1 MGSIII
7 QTTLLYIK
15 YSKETA
21 CILSIA
27 LPYDLIKKE
36 RKSKNFPPNPLNNVA
51 SELTKIYIWL
61 LLRHLGT

>member
-27 LPYDLIKKE
+27 LLYDLIKKKE
-36 RKSKNFPPNPLNNVA
+36 KVKTFPQ
-51 SELTKIYIWL
+51 T
-61 LLRHLGT
+61 H